1 MEKEHHEI
9 VTKLER
15 DQDEK
20 TSKLKKQHQD
30 IMTTLDKE
38 HQDMVGKMAGRQQE
52 LVKNLEEADNTIR
65 QLEDRLSSKVV
76 SMIDLPFYFQGEMQC
91 KICFEGLFLTS

>member
-9 VTKLER
+9 VTKLKR

-30 IMTTLDKE
+30 MVTTLEKE
-38 HQDMVGKMAGRQQE
+38 HQDMVSKMAGRQQE

-76 SMIDLPFYFQGEMQC
+76 SIIDLHFHFHGEMQC
-91 KICFEGLFLTS
+91 RDSS

>member
-30 IMTTLDKE
+30 MVTTLDRE
-38 HQDMVGKMAGRQQE
+38 HQDIVGKMAERQQE

-76 SMIDLPFYFQGEMQC
+76 SMIDLHFHFEGEMQC

>member
-30 IMTTLDKE
+30 MVTTLDKE
-38 HQDMVGKMAGRQQE
+38 HQGMVDKMAGRQQE

-76 SMIDLPFYFQGEMQC
+76 SMIDLNFHFEGEMQC
-91 KICFEGLFLTS
+91 KISFEG

>member
-1 MEKEHHEI
+1 MEKEHQEI

-15 DQDEK
+15 DQNDL
-20 TSKLKKQHQD
+20 TSTLKKQHQD
-30 IMTTLDKE
+30 MMTTLDKE
-38 HQDMVGKMAGRQQE
+38 HQDMVGKMAKRQQE

-76 SMIDLPFYFQGEMQC
+76 SMIDLNFTLRGKCNAKYLLKDSF
-91 KICFEGLFLTS
+91 

>member
-1 MEKEHHEI
+1 MTYIQEMEKEHHEI

-30 IMTTLDKE
+30 MVTTLDKE

-76 SMIDLPFYFQGEMQC
+76 SIIDLHFHFHGEMQC
-91 KICFEGLFLTS
+91 RDSS